1 MSWKVKYREWITYKE
16 LDKSLREEL
25 SVCKEPELEERFAWD
40 LAFGTGGL
48 RGKLGAGTNR
58 MNVYTVARAARGF
71 AAYLLKTAENPS
83 CAIAYDSRN
92 MSETFARLTA
102 CELAEKG
109 VKVYLY
115 QKITPTPML
124 SYGVRYYGCSGGIV
138 ITASHNPG
146 VYNGFKVYGPDG
158 GQLTVDGAEKVAG
171 YIEKEP
177 YFMENQSC
185 YYGGSGYNEPDYMD
199 SVFDCYLNKKRIEF
213 IGQEAEDSYQCAVR
227 KACTAMEPVPLKVVY
242 SPLNGTGNIPVRT
255 ALKKYPNIEV
265 LTVKEQELPDGNF
278 PTCPY
283 PNPEIET
290 AMELAAKEAE
300 EEQADFFLATDPD
313 CDRVGVG
320 IVTED
325 GKKRLFTGNEIG
337 VLLFDYICGWRTRQ
351 SRMPLQP
358 VAVKTIVT
366 TPMAEDIAK
375 NYQVEL
381 KNVLTGFKFIGEQIG
396 FLEEKKEEER
406 FIFGFEESCGY
417 LSGTYVRDKDG
428 VNGAVLVCEMAAF
441 HKSRKRNLLQ
451 ALEELYSFYGHYENR
466 MLSYECAGVG
476 GSRVMEK
483 FMEDVRKS
491 GQVFPGAII
500 KDRTD
505 YLVDHTGLPKSKVVS
520 LVLEDG
526 SRIIIRPS
534 GTEPKLKLYL
544 MVKRRGREEAALVM
558 KELVSQ
564 CDLWVETYKNCGHPS
579 CREELV

>member
-1 MSWKVKYREWITYKE
+1 M
-16 LDKSLREEL
+16 
-25 SVCKEPELEERFAWD
+25 
-40 LAFGTGGL
+40 
-48 RGKLGAGTNR
+48 
-58 MNVYTVARAARGF
+58 
-71 AAYLLKTAENPS
+71 
-83 CAIAYDSRN
+83 
-92 MSETFARLTA
+92 
-102 CELAEKG
+102 
-109 VKVYLY
+109 
-115 QKITPTPML
+115 
-124 SYGVRYYGCSGGIV
+124 
-138 ITASHNPG
+138 
-146 VYNGFKVYGPDG
+146 
-158 GQLTVDGAEKVAG
+158 
-171 YIEKEP
+171 
-177 YFMENQSC
+177 
-185 YYGGSGYNEPDYMD
+185 
-199 SVFDCYLNKKRIEF
+199 
-213 IGQEAEDSYQCAVR
+213 
-227 KACTAMEPVPLKVVY
+227 
-242 SPLNGTGNIPVRT
+242 
-255 ALKKYPNIEV
+255 
-265 LTVKEQELPDGNF
+265 
-278 PTCPY
+278 
-283 PNPEIET
+283 
-290 AMELAAKEAE
+290 
-300 EEQADFFLATDPD
+300 
-313 CDRVGVG
+313 
-320 IVTED
+320 TED

-520 LVLEDG
+520 LILEDG